1 MEISGLLEPLR
12 LFQFTETASHVTERS
27 VRRKRLCVES
37 TLRFFRSGRSLLN
50 FFGVELG
57 AIFRREN
64 LSSLQVFFGVD
75 VLGFFLLRFFAR
87 AFLLGGVGDILSTAL
102 RSDKNGTGKDQEP
115 RKAKA
120 QHSREGSHGCGGA
133 HGRWGLEIS
142 SKHKNRPRG
151 DTA

>member
-64 LSSLQVFFGVD
+64 LISLQVFFGVD

-87 AFLLGGVGDILSTAL
+87 AFLLCGVGNILSTAFPADEKDATEKENA
-102 RSDKNGTGKDQEP
+102 REAQTEWTGEP
-115 RKAKA
+115 P
-120 QHSREGSHGCGGA
+120 HGERGA
-133 HGRWGLEIS
+133 HCR
-142 SKHKNRPRG
+142 
-151 DTA
+151 